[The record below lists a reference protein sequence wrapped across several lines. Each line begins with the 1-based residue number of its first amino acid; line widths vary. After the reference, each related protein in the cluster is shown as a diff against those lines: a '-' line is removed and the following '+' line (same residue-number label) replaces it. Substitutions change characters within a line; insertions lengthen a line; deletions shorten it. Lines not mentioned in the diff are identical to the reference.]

1 MKEQGHLTSQERG
14 QHCSLGSLSTAES
27 RQVLS
32 VKQRP
37 AAELMLHQGN
47 PAEAVERLP
56 SAQLPTSQSRLLD
69 HRGCHPCLLLEP
81 EDGGCVT
88 PPVGALP
95 AWQSLCQRQAGPQK
109 THPLWDVA
117 VREGNVFGR
126 HDTGTSQGE
135 AQKGQKAKRQETHPP
150 ADPALTTHSTWP
162 FLQSCVSCL
171 GKSHYVT
178 VRLMTPRVEPVPGA
192 VT

>member
-1 MKEQGHLTSQERG
+1 MCDSSRGGAASLAEPLPETSWASED
-14 QHCSLGSLSTAES
+14 
-27 RQVLS
+27 
-32 VKQRP
+32 
-37 AAELMLHQGN
+37 
-47 PAEAVERLP
+47 P
-56 SAQLPTSQSRLLD
+56 SAV
-69 HRGCHPCLLLEP
+69 GC
-81 EDGGCVT
+81 GSKG
-88 PPVGALP
+88 
-95 AWQSLCQRQAGPQK
+95 RQC
-109 THPLWDVA
+109 
-117 VREGNVFGR
+117 VFGR